1 MRVYIR
7 TINDGGMP
15 VRQYIADDGEP
26 FTLGTEA
33 EVLRRLNVHPAV
45 LKEYAGVK
53 LTKEYAQ
60 KRLAHWMAKQIGTDV
75 KQLKK
80 GWEAQ

>member
-1 MRVYIR
+1 
-7 TINDGGMP
+7 
-15 VRQYIADDGEP
+15 
-26 FTLGTEA
+26 
-33 EVLRRLNVHPAV
+33 V